1 MSNDFN
7 DDVRVDFDWDYLEPL
22 SIYERGLVITAVAA
36 LNGENAMPRLA
47 AKAGIRQNTIS
58 RYVNGLTHLRFN
70 TALKLIAFVRN
81 ERQKGRDAIS
91 TQTEQRR

>member
-1 MSNDFN
+1 MDNN
-7 DDVRVDFDWDYLEPL
+7 TLRQEVRNLL
-22 SIYERGLVITAVAA
+22 A
-36 LNGENAMPRLA
+36 NGFTQTEIA

-58 RYVNGLTHLRFN
+58 RYINGLTHLRFN